1 MRCDTF
7 TSQITCVSVKC
18 PSSSCRVHV
27 ISLTMRQNA
36 KSGSG
41 RTTDHRYFM
50 SSLPVRG
57 LLVILP
63 LLKMQR
69 MVKRQGKF
77 RKLGDRALRCA
88 FTAAVG
94 RTYKYDSYNTRN
106 AHLTKF
112 LAARSK
118 LSVQEE
124 KEEETVCT
132 CHCRPRSTTDVG
144 VSSVVHGVA
153 SSPKVPRGHSLSW
166 PTSHS
171 PFLPSISSLP
181 HCLALVNV
189 MFPKD
194 Y

>member
-1 MRCDTF
+1 MWALLAVGLLRCLLEMLFFTSQESRHKSENGRGVNVRCDTF

-88 FTAAVG
+88 FTAPVMWG
-94 RTYKYDSYNTRN
+94 EHT
-106 AHLTKF
+106 
-112 LAARSK
+112 
-118 LSVQEE
+118 
-124 KEEETVCT
+124 
-132 CHCRPRSTTDVG
+132 STTRTTQG
-144 VSSVVHGVA
+144 M
-153 SSPKVPRGHSLSW
+153 P
-166 PTSHS
+166 
-171 PFLPSISSLP
+171 I
-181 HCLALVNV
+181 
-189 MFPKD
+189 
-194 Y
+194 

>member
-1 MRCDTF
+1 MPHFKLPREGNFSNDANE
-7 TSQITCVSVKC
+7 
-18 PSSSCRVHV
+18 
-27 ISLTMRQNA
+27 RQV
-36 KSGSG
+36 
-41 RTTDHRYFM
+41 RHRYFTT
-50 SSLPVRG
+50 SLRPETEFLPTTSQNATNGQKKVSNVNWAIALFAA
-57 LLVILP
+57 LLR
-63 LLKMQR
+63 LLW
-69 MVKRQGKF
+69 GEHEHN
-77 RKLGDRALRCA
+77 
-88 FTAAVG
+88 
-94 RTYKYDSYNTRN
+94 KYSCNTRN

-153 SSPKVPRGHSLSW
+153 SSPKVPRGHSLTR